1 MSADTVPAA
10 EGDPGTTWGPVTG
23 WGRTAPT
30 TARLIRPRT
39 YQEAADA
46 VRDCG
51 ARGGIARG
59 LGRAYGDAAQNA
71 GGAVL
76 DMTALDRIHAIDAAG
91 GTVLCD
97 AGVSLHRLMEVLLPL
112 GWFVPVT
119 PGTRY
124 VTVGGAI
131 GADIH
136 GKNHHVCGSFSRHVL
151 SFELLTADGQV
162 RTVDRG
168 TPLFDATTGGM
179 GLTGVV
185 LTATVRLQPV
195 ETALMS
201 VDTERATD
209 LDDLMARLTAT
220 DHRYRYSV
228 AWIDLLARGAHTG
241 RAVLTR
247 GDHAPLDA
255 LPERSRARRDPLAFR
270 TSRLPA
276 APDLIPDGLLSR
288 TTVGLFNEL
297 WYRKAPRVSRGRLQR
312 ISTFFH
318 PWTAS
323 RTGTASTAAAA
334 SCSTSSSSATTG
346 RTPCA
351 GSCGASPSTAARP
364 SWPSSSASA
373 RPTRAGSPSP
383 CPAGPSPWT
392 SRRACRASAPS
403 STASTRRSR
412 GPAAGSTSPRT
423 PGCGPSCWTRCTRA
437 FPTSG
442 HCARSWTRAGCS
454 SPTWPAASP
463 SDPWSCREGR
473 LRHPPVPPR
482 PRRYVRDRA
491 RHRAPAGR
499 PPHPHRVAGGPPS
512 PALDRAA
519 ERLRDLG
526 AEVRT
531 VAFDALDPESHE
543 AALGKVFAEGDI
555 DMVLL
560 AFGVLGDQAHD
571 EREPLNAVRVAQT
584 NYTGAVSAGLISARA
599 LQAQGH
605 GSLVV
610 LSSVAGERARRANF
624 IYGSSKAGLDA
635 FAQGLG
641 DALHGTGVH
650 VMVVRP
656 GFVRSRMTEGMEEA
670 PLATTPEAVATAI
683 ELGLRRRSETV
694 WVPGALRVV
703 MSALRHLPRGVF
715 RRLPV

>member
-30 TARLIRPRT
+30 AARLIRPRT

-46 VRDCG
+46 VRECG

-76 DMTALDRIHAIDAAG
+76 DMTGLDRVHAIDADG

-136 GKNHHVCGSFSRHVL
+136 GKNHHVSGSFTRHVL
-151 SFELLTADGQV
+151 SFELLTADGRV

-168 TPLFDATTGGM
+168 TPLFDATAGGM
-179 GLTGVV
+179 GLTGVI
-185 LTATVRLQPV
+185 LTASVRLQPV

-228 AWIDLLARGAHTG
+228 AWIDLLARGARTG

-276 APDLIPDGLLSR
+276 APDLVPDGLLSR

-318 PWTAS
+318 PLDGVPHWNRVYGRGGFVQYQFVVGHDRADALRRIVRRISEHRCPSFLAVLKRFGEADPGWLSFPVPGWTLALDV
-323 RTGTASTAAAA
+323 
-334 SCSTSSSSATTG
+334 
-346 RTPCA
+346 
-351 GSCGASPSTAARP
+351 
-364 SWPSSSASA
+364 
-373 RPTRAGSPSP
+373 
-383 CPAGPSPWT
+383 PAGLPGLG
-392 SRRACRASAPS
+392 AFLDGLDEEVAQ
-403 STASTRRSR
+403 
-412 GPAAGSTSPRT
+412 AGGRVYLAKDS
-423 PGCGPSCWTRCTRA
+423 
-437 FPTSG
+437 
-442 HCARSWTRAGCS
+442 
-454 SPTWPAASP
+454 
-463 SDPWSCREGR
+463 R
-473 LRHPPVPPR
+473 LRPELLDAMYPR
-482 PRRYVRDRA
+482 
-491 RHRAPAGR
+491 
-499 PPHPHRVAGGPPS
+499 
-512 PALDRAA
+512 
-519 ERLRDLG
+519 
-526 AEVRT
+526 
-531 VAFDALDPESHE
+531 
-543 AALGKVFAEGDI
+543 
-555 DMVLL
+555 L
-560 AFGVLGDQAHD
+560 ADF
-571 EREPLNAVRVAQT
+571 
-584 NYTGAVSAGLISARA
+584 RA
-599 LQAQGH
+599 L
-605 GSLVV
+605 
-610 LSSVAGERARRANF
+610 RAE
-624 IYGSSKAGLDA
+624 LD
-635 FAQGLG
+635 
-641 DALHGTGVH
+641 
-650 VMVVRP
+650 
-656 GFVRSRMTEGMEEA
+656 
-670 PLATTPEAVATAI
+670 
-683 ELGLRRRSETV
+683 
-694 WVPGALRVV
+694 
-703 MSALRHLPRGVF
+703 PRGVF
-715 RRLPV
+715 VSDLARRLHL